1 MDKAFFKQLDQQH
14 LSADNRRNIN
24 TILDLLDDR
33 YSEITASG
41 NLSHYQDYAKLVTLD
56 ISPKA
61 YEILSYDIKVLSDS
75 SVLSFYKL
83 KEKNSNTLSLRS
95 NIWLKSDE
103 NWQLIFHQGTPVI
116 SDED

>member
-14 LSADNRRNIN
+14 LSADNRRHIN
-24 TILDLLDDR
+24 TILDLLDNR

-56 ISPKA
+56 VSPKV

-83 KEKNSNTLSLRS
+83 SLVQYLTYGKVSATNFCLHQHNRPRL
-95 NIWLKSDE
+95 LKITTTS
-103 NWQLIFHQGTPVI
+103 
-116 SDED
+116 

>member
-14 LSADNRRNIN
+14 LSADNRRHIN
-24 TILDLLDDR
+24 TILDLLDNR

-56 ISPKA
+56 VSPKV

-83 KEKNSNTLSLRS
+83 KEKNSNTLSFRS
-95 NIWLKSDE
+95 NIWLKSDD

>member
-41 NLSHYQDYAKLVTLD
+41 NLSHYQDYANLATLD
-56 ISPKA
+56 VSPKA

-83 KEKNSNTLSLRS
+83 KEKNSNGKLQVQVSHPD
-95 NIWLKSDE
+95 K
-103 NWQLIFHQGTPVI
+103 PV
-116 SDED
+116 SACCN

>member
-1 MDKAFFKQLDQQH
+1 LGG
-14 LSADNRRNIN
+14 
-24 TILDLLDDR
+24 LDDR
-33 YSEITASG
+33 YSDITASG
-41 NLSHYQDYAKLVTLD
+41 SFNLYQDYTMLVTLD
-56 ISPKA
+56 VSPKV

-103 NWQLIFHQGTPVI
+103 NWKLIFHQGTPVI
-116 SDED
+116 SDEE

>member
-14 LSADNRRNIN
+14 LSADNRRHIN
-24 TILDLLDDR
+24 MILDLLDNR

-56 ISPKA
+56 VSPKV

-75 SVLSFYKL
+75 TASKIAKPVDFISVLL
-83 KEKNSNTLSLRS
+83 VNSDWYSDS
-95 NIWLKSDE
+95 NRTACSVFPL
-103 NWQLIFHQGTPVI
+103 FR
-116 SDED
+116 

>member
-14 LSADNRRNIN
+14 LSADNRRNIK
-24 TILDLLDDR
+24 TILGVLDER

-41 NLSHYQDYAKLVTLD
+41 NLNHYQDYAKLATLD
-56 ISPKA
+56 VSPKA

-83 KEKNSNTLSLRS
+83 KEKNSNTLSFRS

-116 SDED
+116 ADED

>member
-1 MDKAFFKQLDQQH
+1 M
-14 LSADNRRNIN
+14 SADNRRHIK
-24 TILDLLDDR
+24 TILGVLDDR

-41 NLSHYQDYAKLVTLD
+41 NLNHYQYYAKLATLD
-56 ISPKA
+56 VSPKA

-83 KEKNSNTLSLRS
+83 KEKNSNTLSFRS

-116 SDED
+116 SDEE